1 MLKVR
6 FHYRCKTIKFKLQL
20 NVIFLQAL
28 FIGVIIVGYG
38 KCCFLCV
45 WSVERNVFLRCDVKC
60 WKIYKHIMAGGNPYN
75 PLIIL

>member
-45 WSVERNVFLRCDVKC
+45 WSVERNLED
-60 WKIYKHIMAGGNPYN
+60 I
-75 PLIIL
+75 

>member
-6 FHYRCKTIKFKLQL
+6 FLYDYKKIEFKLQL

-28 FIGVIIVGYG
+28 FNGVIKIGYG

-45 WSVERNVFLRCDVKC
+45 WFVERNVFLRCDVKC
-60 WKIYKHIMAGGNPYN
+60 WKICIFKV
-75 PLIIL
+75 